1 MGIFSKL
8 FGDANKRFLDNLK
21 PQIEA
26 INNLEKEYKK
36 LSDKE
41 LKNKSLKLKKIVQK
55 DTKLDEILVEA
66 FALVKEAA
74 SRTLNQRHFDAQL
87 MGGIILHQGNVV
99 EMKTG
104 EGKTLTSTLPVY
116 LNALKGKGVHVITVN
131 DYLAKRD
138 AMWMGQIYDFLG
150 LTVGIIQHNACFIYD
165 SEYINENKD
174 KLRDQGVSIIMDYL
188 KPVEKK
194 EAYNADIT
202 YGTNNEFGF
211 DYLRDNMVQDLEKQ
225 VQRELYYVIIDEVD
239 SVLIDEARTPLIIS
253 APAEQS
259 TNQYQKF
266 SQLVNKLIE
275 NEDYNIDEKM
285 KACTLTEGGIKKI
298 EKELNIDN
306 IYEHDGITT
315 IHYIES
321 ALKAKALF
329 FKDKD
334 YVVKDDEVIIID
346 EFTGRMMPGRRYSE
360 GLHQAIEAKENVK
373 VQRESMTLATITFQ
387 NFFRM
392 YKKLSGMTGT
402 AATEAEEMAKIY
414 NLDVTIL
421 PTNKEF
427 IRDDMKDR
435 IYKNERGKFKAIIK
449 EIKNKYKNGQPVLV
463 GTISIEKNELLGK
476 YLEKEGIP
484 FNLLNAKFHE
494 KEAEIISQAG
504 RKKAITIATNMAG
517 RGVDITL
524 GGIPFNKEKY
534 EEIKNLGGLHVLGT
548 ERHES
553 RRIDNQ
559 LRGRAGRQGDPGSS
573 QFYISMEDDL
583 MRIFGSDRMKSLMDK
598 LGLDEE
604 TAIENK
610 MISNSI
616 ESAQKKVEGHNF
628 DVRKHLVEYDD
639 IINKHRQVIY
649 ESRQKFIKSKQSNN
663 FVIEYINKEIEE
675 IISFHTLSK
684 KNIGDFDPKEI
695 IETIKSI
702 FILKKEEIDEINK
715 LLKTIDKNNSYKE
728 RTDLIEYIQN
738 IAKKNYINLTNDIN
752 SNINIPENI
761 ENPMNLIEKNIVLKS
776 IDTLW
781 VEHLTI
787 MDKLRTGIGLQGYGQ
802 KDPLVEYKREAY
814 NLFNNLINNIRKQIV
829 YSIYKIG
836 ISQKMI
842 LQNNERKKEFKKNK
856 DGFSPFEKEVENR
869 KNNNKII
876 SKKPTNKLGKKVGR
890 NDLCICGSGKKYK
903 KCCIK

>member
-1 MGIFSKL
+1 MGILSRL
-8 FGDANKRFLDNLK
+8 FGDANKRFLNTLK
-21 PQIEA
+21 PQVEA
-26 INNLEKEYKK
+26 INNLEENYKK
-36 LSDKE
+36 LSDQE
-41 LKNKSLKLKKIVQK
+41 IKNKSLKLKNKVQK
-55 DTKLDEILVEA
+55 GTKLDHILEEA

-74 SRTLNQRHFDAQL
+74 SRTLNQRHFDVQL
-87 MGGIILHQGNVV
+87 MGGIILHKGQVV

-116 LNALKGKGVHVITVN
+116 LNALEGKGVHVITVN

-138 AMWMGQIYDFLG
+138 AMWMGQIYNFLG
-150 LTVGIIQHNACFIYD
+150 LSIGIIQHDASFLYD
-165 SEYINENKD
+165 SKYINKEKD
-174 KLRDQGVSIIMDYL
+174 VLRDQGISIVEDYL

-194 EAYNADIT
+194 EAYKADIT

-211 DYLRDNMVQDLEKQ
+211 DYLRDNMAQDLDKQ
-225 VQRELYYVIIDEVD
+225 IQRELNYVIVDEVD

-259 TNQYQKF
+259 TNQYQQF
-266 SQLVNKLIE
+266 AQLVNTLTE
-275 NEDYNIDEKM
+275 NDDYNIDEKM

-298 EKELNIDN
+298 EKSLNINN
-306 IYEHDGITT
+306 IYEHRGIT
-315 IHYIES
+315 IIYHIES
-321 ALKAKALF
+321 ALKARTLF
-329 FKDKD
+329 VKDRD
-334 YVVKDDEVIIID
+334 YVVKDNEVIIID

-360 GLHQAIEAKENVK
+360 GLHQAIEAKERVTI
-373 VQRESMTLATITFQ
+373 QRESMTLATITFQ

-402 AATEAEEMAKIY
+402 ASTEAEEMAKIY
-414 NLDVTIL
+414 NLDVTVL
-421 PTNKEF
+421 PTNKPF
-427 IRDDMKDR
+427 IRSDMKDK
-435 IYKNERGKFKAIIK
+435 IYKNEKGKLKSIIK
-449 EIKNKYKNGQPVLV
+449 EIKKKYEKGQPILV

-504 RKKAITIATNMAG
+504 RKGAITIATNMAG

-524 GGIPFNKEKY
+524 GGNPFNKEKY
-534 EEIKNLGGLHVLGT
+534 KEIKKLGGLYVLGT

-559 LRGRAGRQGDPGSS
+559 LRGRAGRQGDSGSS

-583 MRIFGSDRMKSLMDK
+583 MRIFGSDRMKNLMDK
-598 LGLDEE
+598 LGLHEE

-628 DVRKHLVEYDD
+628 DIRKHLVDYDD
-639 IINKHRQVIY
+639 IINKHRNVIY
-649 ESRQKFIKSKQSNN
+649 KSRQNFLKTKNTSKFIL
-663 FVIEYINKEIEE
+663 EYINKEIED
-675 IISFHTLSK
+675 IISFHTLAQ
-684 KNIGDFDPKEI
+684 KNVGDFDAKEI

-702 FILKKEEIDEINK
+702 FILEKEEENK
-715 LLKTIDKNNSYKE
+715 IIELLKNIDKNNSHKE
-728 RTDLIEYIQN
+728 RTELIEYIQN
-738 IAKKNYINLTNDIN
+738 KSQEKYINLTNDIN
-752 SNINIPENI
+752 SNIEILENI
-761 ENPMNLIEKNIVLKS
+761 ENPMHLIEKGIVLRG

-814 NLFNNLINNIRKQIV
+814 NLFNNLLTNIRKQIV
-829 YSIYKIG
+829 YAIYKVAL
-836 ISQKMI
+836 SQKI
-842 LQNNERKKEFKKNK
+842 TKPIKEKEDKFKENK
-856 DGFSPFEKEVENR
+856 TGFSSFQKQVENR
-869 KNNNKII
+869 KNKHKVMLTKPKNELGNKI
-876 SKKPTNKLGKKVGR
+876 GR
-890 NDLCICGSGKKYK
+890 NDPCFCGSGKKYK
-903 KCCIK
+903 KCCYK